1 MLISA
6 LSYIQQL
13 WRTAA
18 LSGCLIFL
26 WFEVTAQS
34 VFFIKTLQWVV
45 MPFVTAVCF
54 FSISIHLKTRHHE
67 DHRMV
72 FSCMTSLRRTSPT
85 MSTEDKSLQWR
96 CLACTF
102 TFSVLQLVAVFRRQ
116 CMPLLEL
123 GYKEIPLSLISC
135 LLWWRGR
142 NHHTVLS
149 WGLEGGESYE
159 SERRRKENCHSSNP
173 PISLQRQLAHLF
185 LKARADLLSAGIQ
198 NRRIV

>member
-1 MLISA
+1 MA
-6 LSYIQQL
+6 V
-13 WRTAA
+13 
-18 LSGCLIFL
+18 
-26 WFEVTAQS
+26 WFFCGSRLLHSQ
-34 VFFIKTLQWVV
+34 FFIKTLQWVV

-54 FSISIHLKTRHHE
+54 FHFQASKDPRPWGPQDGVQPHDIPHK
-67 DHRMV
+67 
-72 FSCMTSLRRTSPT
+72 TSPT

-102 TFSVLQLVAVFRRQ
+102 TFSVVQLVAVFRRQ
-116 CMPLLEL
+116 CMLLLEL

-173 PISLQRQLAHLF
+173 PISLQKQLAHLF
-185 LKARADLLSAGIQ
+185 LKARADLLSAGFQ
-198 NRRIV
+198 NRRTV